1 MNARWYR
8 KAAQYSLTD
17 EPTEIKAHA
26 GRYGIPRVRVNAN
39 GSTAKGLWGGDDFTE
54 SYEMG
59 LLDIQPEAPF
69 AYAMRGLDLVVVDID
84 GKNDGWT
91 VAADL
96 DLPPTLSETSKSG
109 NGVHL
114 WYSVP
119 AGTPA
124 RDRIGYPRVGVDIKG
139 VGIVYHHDSQRWNA
153 LPVAPAP
160 AWVLESLANAPDA
173 PQGPRL
179 DLVGATATATAPD
192 WFADV
197 LASVGDLHNG
207 VLMPLLQMV
216 EARCLSRSE
225 FQGAVLGYVRD
236 AYVAG
241 GDPEW
246 SKDYDRAVDNYRAT
260 GSSPEEDFGPPEKD
274 DEERSPR
281 TGPELTLLADAE
293 DEDVREPDIG
303 VIYSRRINIVFGS
316 HTAGKTW
323 ISLWHAAEAIP
334 LGRTLYIDYED
345 NAASFKRRAR
355 PLDERLLR
363 NVFHYRP
370 NGPVDWTSVAR
381 LVRQHDIAL
390 VVVDTVG
397 EALAAAGL
405 DYIDA
410 TDVATWLAKVR
421 PVAELGPA
429 VLLLDH
435 VAKTQDGKASPV
447 GSFRKTAGID
457 GAAFHFVNKS
467 GFSKERAGWSV
478 LTATKDRNGT
488 FATDEVVARVDFEPD
503 GSGGLAVTVS
513 REAAESEEQALVRKE
528 MTLREVIMREVRR
541 WEDEEDPGV
550 NSATG
555 NSNSP
560 ALGANVGTIKRYL
573 RSADVKFKDKAAE
586 QEIRWLV
593 QGGYLSEVVRG
604 QGHFHRVRKPYYPEF
619 EDD

>member
-1 MNARWYR
+1 MNAPWYR
-8 KAAQYSLTD
+8 KASQYTLTD
-17 EPTEIKAHA
+17 EPPEIKAHA
-26 GRYGIPRVRVNAN
+26 GRYGVPRVDVKPD
-39 GSTAKGLWGGDDFTE
+39 GSTERGLWGKADFDR
-54 SYEMG
+54 SYATG
-59 LLDIQPEAPF
+59 HLDTWPEAPF
-69 AYAMRGLDLVVVDID
+69 AYVMRGLDMVCVDID

-109 NGVHL
+109 KGVHL

-119 AGTPA
+119 AGHPA
-124 RDRIGYPRVGVDIKG
+124 RDRVGCPARGVDIKAA
-139 VGIVYHHDSQRWNA
+139 GIVYHHGSQRWNDLVVAAAPEWLLRA
-153 LPVAPAP
+153 LS
-160 AWVLESLANAPDA
+160 EA
-173 PQGPRL
+173 PQAPEGALL
-179 DLVGATATATAPD
+179 DLAGVTPTATAPA
-192 WFADV
+192 WFEDI
-197 LASVGDLHNG
+197 LGTQGDLTDGN
-207 VLMPLLQMV
+207 LMALLREV
-216 EARCLSRSE
+216 EARCESRAE
-225 FQGAVLGYVRD
+225 FKGAVAGYVRD
-236 AYVAG
+236 TYAA

-246 SKDYDRAVDNYRAT
+246 SRAYDRAVERYRAT
-260 GSSPEEDFGPPEKD
+260 VSSPAEDFGPPEEE
-274 DEERSPR
+274 EERSPR
-281 TGPELTLLADAE
+281 TGPVLTLLADAE

-303 VIYSRRINIVFGS
+303 VIYSRRVNIVFGS

-488 FATDEVVARVDFEPD
+488 FATDEVVARVDFVPD

-550 NSATG
+550 NGVTG
-555 NSNSP
+555 NSNP
-560 ALGANVGTIKRYL
+560 LALGANVGTIKRYL
-573 RSADVKFKDKAAE
+573 RSADVTFKDKAAE

-604 QGHFHRVRKPYYPEF
+604 QGHYHRVRQPYSPEF
-619 EDD
+619 GDD